1 MSVLAGKKA
10 LVTGGGTGIGRA
22 IALDLSEAGATVTVC
37 GRRKEPLEETVRLSA
52 EKAGSVDAT
61 TCDLTEPDAIEEFA
75 QALITRQ
82 QGVDILVN
90 NAGFSS
96 KIRNPLYIS
105 AEEWRQVMDV
115 NTLGPA
121 MLTRTLL
128 GPMIERGHGHVLM
141 ISSMAAIS
149 PGPLSGVAYSSAKS
163 ASRAYMETISAQI
176 RGHGVRC
183 TSIFPGE
190 VDTPILDNR
199 PLVPNAEVRS
209 LMMQPED
216 ISAAVMMAIL
226 LPHRANVSEI
236 AITAT
241 VPRNMSADVKASLE
255 RKE

>member
-1 MSVLAGKKA
+1 M
-10 LVTGGGTGIGRA
+10 
-22 IALDLSEAGATVTVC
+22 
-37 GRRKEPLEETVRLSA
+37 
-52 EKAGSVDAT
+52 DAMV
-61 TCDLTEPDAIEEFA
+61 CDLMEPDAIEELA
-75 QALITRQ
+75 QALIQRQ
-82 QGVDILVN
+82 QGVDILIN

-96 KIRNPLYIS
+96 KVRNPLYIS

-121 MLTRTLL
+121 MLTRALL
-128 GPMIERGHGHVLM
+128 GPMMDRGDGHVLM
-141 ISSMAAIS
+141 ISSMAAIR

-163 ASRAYMETISAQI
+163 ASRAYMETISSQI
-176 RGHGVRC
+176 RGNGIRC

-199 PLVPNAEVRS
+199 PLVPNSEVRA

-216 ISAAVMMAIL
+216 ISAAVMMSVL
-226 LPHRANVSEI
+226 LPKRANVSEI

-241 VPRNMSADVKASLE
+241 VPRNMTADVKASLE